1 MRKDLQI
8 ELKVFGLY
16 STVARE
22 LECKSADVDEVYSWY
37 IAEIVDS
44 LKKTETKQVYLKG
57 LGMFR
62 ANPACIPNILYYNIV
77 RYREMAQFM
86 VKFPKYHTKTR
97 ARFMNDIYDNYKKLY
112 EQGLEKIEILL
123 KEPIFDKPMYYKQR
137 QRLIDFQQT
146 RLDQLYESICRLH
159 ELAETGSKERGQ
171 DSGRHQQQDIE
182 RIQFTK

>member
-16 STVARE
+16 STAAKE
-22 LECKSADVDEVYSWY
+22 LKCTSADVDEVYSWY
-37 IAEIVDS
+37 IGEVVES

-57 LGMFR
+57 LGAFR

-77 RYREMAQFM
+77 RYREMANFM

-97 ARFMNDIYDNYKKLY
+97 AAFMHQIYDNYKKLY

-123 KEPIFDKPMYYKQR
+123 KEPIFDKPMYYKQK
-137 QRLIDFQQT
+137 QRLIEFQQK

-159 ELAETGSKERGQ
+159 ELAEAGSKERGQ
-171 DSGRHQQQDIE
+171 NSGGNQQQDIE
-182 RIQFTK
+182 RIQFT

>member
-16 STVARE
+16 STAAKE
-22 LECKSADVDEVYSWY
+22 LGCTSAEVDEVYSWY
-37 IAEIVDS
+37 IGEIVGA
-44 LKKTETKQVYLKG
+44 LKKTETKQIYLRG

-77 RYREMAQFM
+77 RHRDMAEFM

-97 ARFMNDIYDNYKKLY
+97 AGFMLEIYNSYKKLY
-112 EQGLEKIEILL
+112 EQGLEKMEILL

-137 QRLIDFQQT
+137 QRLIDFQQN

-159 ELAETGSKERGQ
+159 ELAEAGSKERGQ
-171 DSGRHQQQDIE
+171 DNRGNQHQDIE